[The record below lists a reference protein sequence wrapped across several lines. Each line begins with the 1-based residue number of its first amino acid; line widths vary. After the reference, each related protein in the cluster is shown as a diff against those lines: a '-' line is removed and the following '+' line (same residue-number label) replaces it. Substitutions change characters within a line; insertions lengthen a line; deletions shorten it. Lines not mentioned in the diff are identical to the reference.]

1 VDINKYVTLAIG
13 IALVGIIVG
22 VMGPK
27 CFSLTTVDRFFYCA
41 VNPRRQ
47 SSGHY
52 RRCCPGERGNYQYA
66 SPAPHAVRSDCRTPG
81 NRARCNG

>member
-1 VDINKYVTLAIG
+1 MDINKYVTLAIG

-27 CFSLTTVDRFFYCA
+27 SFSADNSVNYLA

-47 SSGHY
+47 S
-52 RRCCPGERGNYQYA
+52 PGYYGRHRPGKRSDNQHA
-66 SPAPHAVRSDCRTPG
+66 APAPHAVRTYCRSPG
-81 NRARCNG
+81 NSSRCNG

>member
-1 VDINKYVTLAIG
+1 MDINKYVTLAIG

-27 CFSLTTVDRFFYCA
+27 SFSADVSDSYLA
-41 VNPRRQ
+41 VIPRRQ
-47 SSGHY
+47 SPGHNWGHSP
-52 RRCCPGERGNYQYA
+52 RKRGNYQYA